1 MFNQCPFK
9 DDRCDIW
16 LDYII
21 MEDELS
27 QCNELLLSNWMEI
40 TRLYDRIDDLE
51 KYIVS
56 IGGEIPVDY

>member
-21 MEDELS
+21 MEDEWS
-27 QCNELLLSNWMEI
+27 QYNELLHSNWMEI
-40 TRLYDRIDDLE
+40 TRLYDRIYDLE